1 MNRFATLAAAIGLTV
16 SAGAATAGEGGARTS
31 FLPPYV
37 TESIA
42 KHGDAAQR
50 MQAQRQLLRDRAL
63 LPGAEGQLSAAPA
76 ATLLPRGIYT
86 ANNLTRLPGTLVWRG
101 PPAPLPKD
109 KRVKEAAAG
118 QAATIAY
125 FQFAYGKKVAVPG
138 TVRYDYHYNN
148 AFWNGAQMVFGDGDG
163 TLFKPFTCCIEIV
176 GHERQHGVTGN
187 RMAYHKQSGALNE
200 SLSDVFGALTVQYLK
215 GQTAQEAD
223 WLIGKGLFTSRVKG
237 RAIRDMA
244 NPGTAYD
251 DPVLGKDPQPA
262 SMAGYKNLPDNE
274 AGDYGGV
281 HTNSGI
287 PNRAFV
293 LFAKAVGGKAYDIP
307 GHVWSAAL
315 ASKYPRDVSFA
326 AFAQITVDRAKA
338 LYGAAIARKL
348 VQAWKTVGIGT
359 KIKNAVLVAAE

>member
-1 MNRFATLAAAIGLTV
+1 MKRFATLAAAIGLTV

-50 MQAQRQLLRDRAL
+50 VQAQRQLLRDRAL
-63 LPGAEGQLSAAPA
+63 LPGAEGQLGAGPA

-101 PPAPLPKD
+101 PPAPLPAD
-109 KRVKEAAAG
+109 KRVREAAAG

-125 FQFAYGKKVAVPG
+125 FKFAYGKKVAVPG
-138 TVRYDYHYNN
+138 TVHYDYQYNN

-176 GHERQHGVTGN
+176 GHERQHGVTGSK
-187 RMAYHKQSGALNE
+187 MAYHKQSGALNE
-200 SLSDVFGALTVQYLK
+200 SLSDVFGVLTVQYLK
-215 GQTAQEAD
+215 GQTAQQAD
-223 WLIGKGLFTSRVKG
+223 WLVGKGLFTSRVKG
-237 RAIRDMA
+237 RALRDMA
-244 NPGTAYD
+244 NPGTAYN
-251 DPVLGKDPQPA
+251 DPILGKDPQPA
-262 SMAGYKNLPDNE
+262 TMAGYKNLPDTY
-274 AGDYGGV
+274 AGDWGGV

-315 ASKYPRDVSFA
+315 MSSYPKDVTFA

-338 LYGAAIARKL
+338 LYGAAVAKKL

-359 KIKNAVLVAAE
+359 KIRTAVLVAAE

>member
-1 MNRFATLAAAIGLTV
+1 M
-16 SAGAATAGEGGARTS
+16 
-31 FLPPYV
+31 
-37 TESIA
+37 
-42 KHGDAAQR
+42 
-50 MQAQRQLLRDRAL
+50 
-63 LPGAEGQLSAAPA
+63 
-76 ATLLPRGIYT
+76 
-86 ANNLTRLPGTLVWRG
+86 WRG
-101 PPAPLPKD
+101 PPAPLPGD

-125 FQFAYGKKVAVPG
+125 FKFAYGKKLAVPA
-138 TVRYDYHYNN
+138 TVHYDYQYNN
-148 AFWNGAQMVFGDGDG
+148 AFWNGSQMVFGDGDG

-176 GHERQHGVTGN
+176 GHERQHGVTGS

-215 GQTAQEAD
+215 GQSAQEAD
-223 WLIGKGLFTSRVKG
+223 WLIGKGLFTSKVKG

-244 NPGTAYD
+244 NPGTAYN

-281 HTNSGI
+281 HVNSGI

-293 LFAKAVGGKAYDIP
+293 LFAKAVGGKAYEIP

-315 ASKYPRDVSFA
+315 ASSYPKNVTFA
-326 AFAQITVDRAKA
+326 AFAQITVDRANQ
-338 LYGAAIARKL
+338 LYGAAVAKKL

-359 KIKNAVLVAAE
+359 KATTSVLIAAE

>member
-1 MNRFATLAAAIGLTV
+1 MRRLVALASTAALIV
-16 SAGAATAGEGGARTS
+16 SAGAAAAGGGGGGTS

-42 KHGDAAQR
+42 RNGDAAQR
-50 MQAQRQLLRDRAL
+50 AQAQRQLLRDRAL
-63 LPGAEGQLSAAPA
+63 LPGAEGQLGAQLRAA
-76 ATLLPRGIYT
+76 LLPRGVYT
-86 ANNLTRLPGTLVWRG
+86 ANNIAKLPGTLVWRG
-101 PPAPLPKD
+101 PPAPLPAD

-118 QAATIAY
+118 QAATISY
-125 FQFAYGKKVAVPG
+125 FKFAYGKTVAVPG
-138 TVRYDYHYNN
+138 TVHFDYRYNN

-163 TLFKPFTCCIEIV
+163 TFFKPFTCCIEIV

-215 GQTAQEAD
+215 GQSAQEAD

-244 NPGTAYD
+244 NPGTAYN

-315 ASKYPRDVSFA
+315 ASSYPKDVTFA
-326 AFAQITVDRAKA
+326 AFAQITVDRARQ
-338 LYGAAIARKL
+338 LYGAAVAKKL
-348 VQAWKTVGIGT
+348 TQAWQTVGIAT
-359 KIKNAVLVAAE
+359 KAGKSVLVAAE